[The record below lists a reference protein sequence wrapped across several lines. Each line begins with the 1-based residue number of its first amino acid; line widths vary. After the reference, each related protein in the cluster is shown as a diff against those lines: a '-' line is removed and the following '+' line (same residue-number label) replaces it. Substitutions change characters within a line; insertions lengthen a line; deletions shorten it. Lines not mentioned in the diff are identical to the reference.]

1 MKLEWLGE
9 YRDIIEKLIRF
20 SNGYSSV
27 LHKKQFLGTDIAIS
41 FAQIQVV
48 EYILE
53 NESYMQ
59 NMSTIAYRLGISYS
73 TFSKLANS
81 LVEMGLLQKFNI
93 SGNRKNIIIQATEY
107 GKDQYLKYAAFMND
121 FWFRQIAEAGSAI
134 PKEYLPSIVQMLD
147 AASASPSYKSDHKKL
162 VPVKKSRKPVP
173 DHAKQE

>member
-27 LHKKQFLGTDIAIS
+27 LHKKRSWGTDIAVS

-81 LVEMGLLQKFNI
+81 LVEMGLLQKFFI
-93 SGNRKNIIIQATEY
+93 SGNRKDIIIQATEY

-121 FWFRQIAEAGSAI
+121 FWFRRIAEAGSAI
-134 PKEYLPSIVQMLD
+134 PKEYLPNVALLLD
-147 AASASPSYKSDHKKL
+147 AASTTPNKKVAHKKL
-162 VPVKKSRKPVP
+162 VPVKRGSNADAPKE
-173 DHAKQE
+173 QL

>member
-1 MKLEWLGE
+1 MKLEWMGE

-27 LHKKQFLGTDIAIS
+27 LHKKQYLGTDIAIS

-59 NMSTIAYRLGISYS
+59 NMSKIAYRLGISYS

-93 SGNRKNIIIQATEY
+93 SGNRKDIIIQATDY
-107 GKDQYLKYAAFMND
+107 GKDQYIKYSKFMSEI
-121 FWFRQIAEAGSAI
+121 WIKRIAQAGDAI
-134 PKEYLPSIVQMLD
+134 PKEYLPYVAEMLD
-147 AASASPSYKSDHKKL
+147 AASTGPDAEKSDKKL
-162 VPVKKSRKPVP
+162 VPVKTAKKKNP
-173 DHAKQE
+173 DTI

>member
-27 LHKKQFLGTDIAIS
+27 LHKKQYLGTDIAIS

-53 NESYMQ
+53 NENYMQ

-73 TFSKLANS
+73 TFSKLANA
-81 LVEMGLLQKFNI
+81 LVEMGLLEKFNI
-93 SGNRKNIIIQATEY
+93 SGNRKDIIIQATAY
-107 GKDQYLKYAAFMND
+107 GKEQYLKYAAFMEE
-121 FWFRQIAEAGSAI
+121 FWFKRIAEAGSAI
-134 PKEYLPSIVQMLD
+134 PKEYLKDVANMLD
-147 AASASPSYKSDHKKL
+147 ATSTTPHRKPAQRKL
-162 VPVKKSRKPVP
+162 VPVKKSDKSDAAARKP
-173 DHAKQE
+173 E

>member
-9 YRDIIEKLIRF
+9 YRVIIEKLIRF

-27 LHKKQFLGTDIAIS
+27 LHKKQLFGTDIPIS

-53 NESYMQ
+53 NENYMQ

-73 TFSKLANS
+73 TFSKLSNS

-93 SGNRKNIIIQATEY
+93 SGNRKNIIIQATDY
-107 GKDQYLKYAAFMND
+107 GKDQYLKYAAFMNE
-121 FWFRQIAEAGSAI
+121 FWFRHIAEAGNAI
-134 PKEYLPSIVQMLD
+134 PKEYLPSVANMLN
-147 AASASPSYKSDHKKL
+147 AASTTFGKSTIDEKL
-162 VPVKKSRKPVP
+162 VPVKKGIKTSPCS
-173 DHAKQE
+173 ES

>member
-48 EYILE
+48 ENILE

-59 NMSTIAYRLGISYS
+59 NMSKIAYRLGISYS

-81 LVEMGLLQKFNI
+81 LVEMGLLQKYNFN
-93 SGNRKNIIIQATEY
+93 GNRKDIIIQATEY
-107 GKDQYLKYAAFMND
+107 GKEQYIKYSIFMSEI
-121 FWFRQIAEAGSAI
+121 WMKRIAQAGDAI
-134 PKEYLPSIVQMLD
+134 PKEYLPLVANMLD
-147 AASASPSYKSDHKKL
+147 AASSNSLEEESRKKKKL
-162 VPVKKSRKPVP
+162 IPIKPAQKVSN
-173 DHAKQE
+173 

>member
-20 SNGYSSV
+20 SNIYASG
-27 LHKKQFLGTDIAIS
+27 LHKKQPLGTDIEIS

-53 NESYMQ
+53 NENNMQ
-59 NMSTIAYRLGISYS
+59 NMSTIAFRLGISYS

-93 SGNRKNIIIQATEY
+93 SGNRKDIIIQATDY
-107 GKDQYLKYAAFMND
+107 GKEQYLKYADFMNAI
-121 FWFRQIAEAGSAI
+121 WLQRIADAGSSI
-134 PKEYLPSIVQMLD
+134 PKEYLPDVAQMLG
-147 AASASPSYKSDHKKL
+147 AASMQPVLSPTNRKL
-162 VPVKKSRKPVP
+162 VPVQNSSKPSSDSTKKI
-173 DHAKQE
+173 

>member
-1 MKLEWLGE
+1 MKLEWMGE

-27 LHKKQFLGTDIAIS
+27 LHKKQYLGTDIAIS

-59 NMSTIAYRLGISYS
+59 NMSKIAYRLGISYS
-73 TFSKLANS
+73 TFSKLANT

-93 SGNRKNIIIQATEY
+93 SGNRKDIIIQATDY
-107 GKDQYLKYAAFMND
+107 GKDQYIKYSRFMSEV
-121 FWFRQIAEAGSAI
+121 WIKRISQAGDAI
-134 PKEYLPSIVQMLD
+134 PKEYLPHVVEILD
-147 AASASPSYKSDHKKL
+147 AASTRPDAGSSGKKL
-162 VPVKKSRKPVP
+162 VPVKTAATKNPNTI
-173 DHAKQE
+173 

>member
-1 MKLEWLGE
+1 MKLEWMGE
-9 YRDIIEKLIRF
+9 YREIIEKLIRF

-81 LVEMGLLQKFNI
+81 LVEMGMLQKFNI
-93 SGNRKNIIIQATEY
+93 SGNRKDIIIQATEY
-107 GKDQYLKYAAFMND
+107 GKEQYLKYAAFMD
-121 FWFRQIAEAGSAI
+121 HFWFRHIAEAGSAI
-134 PKEYLPSIVQMLD
+134 PKEYLPTVANMLN
-147 AASASPSYKSDHKKL
+147 AASTSMSKPSVHKKL
-162 VPVKKSRKPVP
+162 VPIKKNGKATPKQS
-173 DHAKQE
+173 KQE

>member
-1 MKLEWLGE
+1 MKLEWMGE

-27 LHKKQFLGTDIAIS
+27 LHKKQYLGTDIAIS

-59 NMSTIAYRLGISYS
+59 NMSKIAYRLGISYS

-93 SGNRKNIIIQATEY
+93 RGNRKDIIIQATDY
-107 GKDQYLKYAAFMND
+107 GKDQYIKYSKFMSEI
-121 FWFRQIAEAGSAI
+121 WIKRIAQAGDAI
-134 PKEYLPSIVQMLD
+134 PKGIFAVCRRNARCEKCSSEPGR
-147 AASASPSYKSDHKKL
+147 
-162 VPVKKSRKPVP
+162 RKFR
-173 DHAKQE
+173 QEVGFSEDR